1 MKKLVSVTLALIL
14 YSQSIFAVC
23 NKPVTYLKEGASAAC
38 NGYLF
43 TPEQELLVRD
53 AVEDNERYKHII
65 TDLETLTANQ
75 DKRIA
80 LEVER
85 YSNIKAQL
93 DLKNDK
99 SMWERLAWFIGG
111 VAVAT
116 GVIYVTRN
124 K

>member
-1 MKKLVSVTLALIL
+1 MFKIILAIIL
-14 YSQSIFAVC
+14 LSEICFAEC
-23 NKPVTYLKEGASAAC
+23 KPVSYIKEGQPAC
-38 NGYLF
+38 QTGYLF
-43 TPEQELLVRD
+43 SPDKELIARE
-53 AVEDNERYKHII
+53 AVEKYVVAQEII
-65 TDLETLTANQ
+65 LKQDELIANQ

-85 YSNIKAQL
+85 YANLKAAN
-93 DLKNDK
+93 DLQNDK